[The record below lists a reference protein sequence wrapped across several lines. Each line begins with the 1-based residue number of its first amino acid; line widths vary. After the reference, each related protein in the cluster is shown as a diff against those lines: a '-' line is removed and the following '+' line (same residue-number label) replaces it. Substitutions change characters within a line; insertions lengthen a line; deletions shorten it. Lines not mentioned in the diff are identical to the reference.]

1 MSIASSISG
10 GGHPSSLPPSG
21 AAGGDLSGTYPNPSV
36 ADDSHSHTKTTLPA
50 IIPVASYLAADAT
63 NATTT
68 MAATGLTVPVVS
80 GRRYLFRAVLWL
92 TESVAAD
99 GSRIDF
105 DGSAAA
111 TNFRYWP
118 TVVFDDSTVNA
129 IGSITDTATDFVT
142 AAHDGIQVSIEGSYE
157 PSASG
162 NLLIRFAQNAH
173 TTGILSLH
181 RGSSLIRWEV

>member
-63 NATTT
+63 NATAT
-68 MAATGLTVPVVS
+68 MAVTGLTVPVVS
-80 GRRYLFRAVLWL
+80 GRRYMFRAVLWF
-92 TESVAAD
+92 TESVAVD
-99 GSRIDF
+99 GSKIDF

-118 TVVFDDSTVNA
+118 IAVADDS
-129 IGSITDTATDFVT
+129 SMTAAGFVT
-142 AAHDGIQVSIEGSYE
+142 DLAADFAVSSHDAIQYVIEGSYE
-157 PSASG
+157 PSADG

-173 TTGILSLH
+173 TIGTLTLH